1 MWSCT
6 PQECDPMPP
15 SAAPGDQPHLL
26 VVDDEAEWGAC
37 SADVARLVGYRCTL
51 ATDTA
56 HVTAA
61 LRPDVARMLRD
72 LLLPETDGIA
82 LLRLA
87 GAAGARLGCL
97 TLHGGQRRW

>member
-1 MWSCT
+1 
-6 PQECDPMPP
+6 MPT

-26 VVDDEAEWGAC
+26 VVDDAAERGAC
-37 SADVARLVGYRCTL
+37 IADVAERVGYRCTL

-56 HVTAA
+56 HFTAA
-61 LRPDVARMLRD
+61 LRPDVALIMLD

-87 GAAGARLGCL
+87 GAAGARRGCQ
-97 TLHGGQRRW
+97 TIHGGQRRW